1 MKSFTKRAFRRPSF
15 PNAMA
20 GCALKLCPLSFL
32 QVYILLYKLAL
43 LWIRLV
49 SYAKY
54 VLFIF
59 CLSRVNCQDTFDCL
73 KRLRTEVEVRG
84 KQATKA
90 VFSECVL
97 CIQSFLCFC
106 SFFLKTCDPI
116 RRCCDGSSALGD
128 AFGYLSDDG
137 KSPAQRYYRQKFH
150 FWMID
155 LTAVRCWCF
164 LYPTTLIIII
174 TFFQGWLFFIYSRNF
189 SQAKPFWN
197 WRRGVKGRGF
207 IDYVYIEWIHERNSE
222 L

>member
-1 MKSFTKRAFRRPSF
+1 MVVNWSSAYITIATCCKWLLTYVKHKGGILWVRTKHTIFGSFFHHKTTLFLLHEVIYNARIWETPF

-90 VFSECVL
+90 VFSESVL

-106 SFFLKTCDPI
+106 SFFL
-116 RRCCDGSSALGD
+116 
-128 AFGYLSDDG
+128 
-137 KSPAQRYYRQKFH
+137 
-150 FWMID
+150 
-155 LTAVRCWCF
+155 
-164 LYPTTLIIII
+164 
-174 TFFQGWLFFIYSRNF
+174 
-189 SQAKPFWN
+189 
-197 WRRGVKGRGF
+197 
-207 IDYVYIEWIHERNSE
+207 
-222 L
+222 